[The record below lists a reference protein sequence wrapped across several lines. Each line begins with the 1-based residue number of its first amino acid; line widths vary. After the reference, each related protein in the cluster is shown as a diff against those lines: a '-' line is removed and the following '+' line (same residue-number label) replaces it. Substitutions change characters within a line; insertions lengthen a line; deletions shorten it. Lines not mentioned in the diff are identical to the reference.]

1 MKKFKKS
8 IIMALSMTLLGMTAC
23 SSESS
28 QSSSKK
34 FETIT
39 AKEAKTLMDEQDK
52 YVILDVR
59 EKSEYEEGHVPNAIL
74 LSLGNIDKEASK
86 KLTHKDQLIL
96 VYCRSG
102 NRSNQAAKKLVKL
115 GYTNVKDFGGII
127 DWPYKTEK

>member
-1 MKKFKKS
+1 MKNIKKL
-8 IIMALSMTLLGMTAC
+8 IIMVLSMTLLSMTAC
-23 SSESS
+23 SSKSS
-28 QSSSKK
+28 GKK

-39 AKEAKTLMDEQDK
+39 AKEAKKLMDDQDN

-59 EKSEYEEGHVPNAIL
+59 EESEYKEGHVPNAVL
-74 LSLGNIDKEASK
+74 LPLGTIDKKASD
-86 KLTHKDQLIL
+86 KLTDKDQLIL

-127 DWPYKTEK
+127 DWLYEIEK